1 MTWILMWVAESWLV
15 FSCLEWVIPADAGN
29 VLLVGLYLRFIP

>member
-1 MTWILMWVAESWLV
+1 MTLILMWGTESWLV

-29 VLLVGLYLRFIP
+29 VSLLGLYLRFIP